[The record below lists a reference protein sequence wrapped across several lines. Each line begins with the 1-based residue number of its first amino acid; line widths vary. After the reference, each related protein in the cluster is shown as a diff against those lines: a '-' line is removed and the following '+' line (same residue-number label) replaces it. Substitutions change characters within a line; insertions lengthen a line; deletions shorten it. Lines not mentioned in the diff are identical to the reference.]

1 LIRGEVLILEAKAVG
16 KHLRIAPRKA
26 RIVINEIRG
35 KNVGEAA
42 AILKFTPKRAAEY
55 ISKILHA
62 AVANAG
68 HNYEMDTES
77 LYVAEVYV
85 DEGPTMK
92 RFRPRAMGRASK
104 IRKRTSHITVV
115 LREKKEG

>member
-1 LIRGEVLILEAKAVG
+1 LEAKAVG

-26 RIVINEIRG
+26 RIVIDTIRG
-35 KNVGEAA
+35 KDVGEAA
-42 AILKFTPKRAAEY
+42 ALLKYTPKRAAEY
-55 ISKILHA
+55 IIKILNA

-68 HNYEMDTES
+68 HNFEMDTGD
-77 LYVAEVYV
+77 LYVAEAFV
-85 DEGPTMK
+85 DEGPTQK
-92 RFRPRAMGRASK
+92 RFRARARGRASR